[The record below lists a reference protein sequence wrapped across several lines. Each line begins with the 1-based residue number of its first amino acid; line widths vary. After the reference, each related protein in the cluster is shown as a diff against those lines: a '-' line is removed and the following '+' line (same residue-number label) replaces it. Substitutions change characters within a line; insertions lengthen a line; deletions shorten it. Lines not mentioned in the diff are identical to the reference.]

1 MPINQLS
8 SANTFEHWLIATQLL
23 IQNQNYVEDNVNFII
38 ETASTIQN
46 TAIEVSETA
55 NNFINTYNDTLNVY
69 NSTVEV
75 YNTIFDYVS
84 TAYDTANAVLII
96 SSNAYDTSNN
106 AFDTANDAF
115 ELANL
120 AVQTANTFFDNVF
133 SIQETSSS
141 NTFYPTFVDFT
152 SGVPENVYI
161 NSSGLFY
168 EPFTGNLFS
177 TILSSQNVVTNNV
190 VTNTVNASGLITSNE
205 VSTGNITASGL
216 VQAQDFNSTSDITL
230 KENVIQIE
238 NPLSVIENLTGIKF
252 NWKDTKEVS
261 YGLSAQEVEQILP
274 EIVKTREN
282 GLKGVN
288 YLNIIA
294 ILIESVKELKNEI
307 ENLKK
312 HK

>member
-38 ETASTIQN
+38 ETASTIEN

-96 SSNAYDTSNN
+96 SSNAYDTSNS

-133 SIQETSSS
+133 SIQETTSS
-141 NTFYPTFVDFT
+141 NIFYPSFLDVTA
-152 SGVPENVYI
+152 GVPEFVYV
-161 NSSGLFY
+161 NSSTLRY
-168 EPFTGNLFS
+168 TPSTGNLFS
-177 TILSSQNVVTNNV
+177 TIISSQNVVTNNV
-190 VTNTVNASGLITSNE
+190 VTGTVN
-205 VSTGNITASGL
+205 ASGL

-312 HK
+312 NK